1 MSRITVNFYLDTKP
15 DKNGIRLI
23 LLYYSF
29 NDRRM
34 SISTK
39 ERIAEG
45 HWDKNQMRV
54 KPAVSGS
61 VKLNAR
67 LANLRAEVEKLFEP
81 ENTSVLPIPQQVKDI
96 VKSLQSLPEEVL
108 LAPARFVRE
117 VTVDTFFEWIENFIK
132 TVADRKPSTLT
143 KYRGTFSYLT
153 KFKAEVWS
161 KKNLDFNDVNY
172 DFKNAFVRYLQVDNK
187 LSPNSIWSH
196 WKNILFWMNA
206 SFNQEKHA
214 NLIYKKQDF
223 KVKTEKSES
232 VSLNE
237 DEIRQVYDLELS
249 SRPALDRVRDMFII
263 GCYTALRISDYSQV
277 RKENI
282 NGNILRVR
290 MTKTGAFVEIPI
302 HRIVREILVKYHY
315 VLPEISDVKFNIHI
329 KEVARLTGIDQ
340 PISISMTKA
349 GKMTTQVFH
358 KFQKV
363 SSHTARRSAATMFY
377 NMGVPSLTIMAITG
391 HKTEKD
397 FLLYIKVNSTQHA
410 QKLQRF
416 FDAQEVRENSAV

>member
-15 DKNGIRLI
+15 DKKGVRLI

-29 NDRRM
+29 NHRRM

-39 ERIAEG
+39 ERISEG
-45 HWDKNQMRV
+45 YWDKNQMRV
-54 KPAVSGS
+54 KPAVAGS
-61 VKLNAR
+61 VKLNGR
-67 LANLRAEVEKLFEP
+67 LAKLRTEVEKLFEP
-81 ENTSVLPIPQQVKDI
+81 ENLSRLPIPQQVKEI

-108 LAPARFVRE
+108 LAPGKVIPVIVA
-117 VTVDTFFEWIENFIK
+117 DTLFQWIENFID
-132 TVADRKPSTLT
+132 TVPDRKPSTLT
-143 KYRGTFSYLT
+143 KYRGTFLYLK
-153 KFKAEVWS
+153 KFKTEIWA
-161 KKNLDFNDVNY
+161 KKALNFDDVNY
-172 DFKNAFVRYLQVDNK
+172 EFKNAFVRYLQVNNK

-232 VSLNE
+232 ISLTVE
-237 DEIRQVYDLELS
+237 EIKNIYELDLS
-249 SRPALDRVRDMFII
+249 SRAALQRVRDMFVI
-263 GCYTALRISDYSQV
+263 GCYTALRISDYGQV
-277 RKENI
+277 RQENI

-302 HRIVREILVKYHY
+302 HKIVREILIRYNY
-315 VLPEISDVKFNIHI
+315 ILPEISDVKFNVHI
-329 KEVARLTGIDQ
+329 KEVAKLAGLNQ
-340 PISISMTKA
+340 QISISMTKA
-349 GKMTTQVFH
+349 GVMTTQVYN
-358 KFQKV
+358 KYEKV

-410 QKLQRF
+410 KKLQQF
-416 FDAQEVRENSAV
+416 FDAQDLKENISL